1 MSAFLKVFV
10 AVAALTA
17 ASSNLAFASYES
29 NQVCQD
35 HAYTHCR

>member
-10 AVAALTA
+10 AAVALTA

-29 NQVCQD
+29 NQACQE